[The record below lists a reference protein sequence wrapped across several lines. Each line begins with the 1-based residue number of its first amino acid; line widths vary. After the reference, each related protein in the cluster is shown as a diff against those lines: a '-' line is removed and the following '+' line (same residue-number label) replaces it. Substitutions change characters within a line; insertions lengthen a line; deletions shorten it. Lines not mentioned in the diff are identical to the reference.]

1 MSEYALVAARRA
13 AALESNREAY
23 FHYRRAADFAERM
36 PALDQADLLEELAT
50 AAYLVGRLDDAFEAI
65 EGAIEIHRELGD
77 QAAVG
82 RCTRV
87 LSRLHWF
94 VGDGAPAR
102 AKALE
107 AITILEPLGES
118 IELAR
123 ACSGVAQ
130 LAMLARGRRAG
141 AQVGRA
147 GARSRDSARRREHP
161 RARAREHRLH
171 QGAARSRR
179 DRRPARGARACRRRR
194 RARGRDSRPRQ
205 PRLRPHV
212 LGACPTG
219 AAVRAAGARL
229 RRDATRCTRTSRT

>member
-1 MSEYALVAARRA
+1 MPCCAADADPADIVHHAEAAGAEDVVSEYALVAARRA

-23 FHYRRAADFAERM
+23 FHYRRAADFAERL
-36 PALDQADLLEELAT
+36 PALDQADMLEELAT
-50 AAYLVGRLDDAFEAI
+50 AAYLVGRLDDAFDAI
-65 EGAIEIHRELGD
+65 EAAIAIHRELGD

-123 ACSGVAQ
+123 ACSGVGA
-130 LAMLARGRRAG
+130 AGDARGGRRAG
-141 AQVGRA
+141 AEVG
-147 GARSRDSARRREHP
+147 
-161 RARAREHRLH
+161 
-171 QGAARSRR
+171 
-179 DRRPARGARACRRRR
+179 
-194 RARGRDSRPRQ
+194 
-205 PRLRPHV
+205 
-212 LGACPTG
+212 
-219 AAVRAAGARL
+219 
-229 RRDATRCTRTSRT
+229 